1 MRERLHLRKTL
12 NERKGYE
19 KMIRNNRIKKVIVL
33 LMVAV
38 LALSFAACG
47 GNKGGSMDKNPKN
60 AKEAKAMY
68 NSLMTQ
74 ENEILS
80 KNKDLWEKVFMSA
93 DKGMTMIEDGGNY
106 GDFLLKTIESA
117 KDQFSADELK
127 LLMEEGEK
135 IRKIEV
141 KLTELENK
149 YPELGKKDSSG
160 GESVPADM
168 ASGKFPAFTGK
179 DLDGNEVSSDK
190 LFSANA
196 VTVVN
201 LWFTTCSPCV
211 GELED
216 LEKLSKELAKKGGTL
231 IGVNSFT
238 LGGDSKAIAEAK
250 EVLSKKNVSYKN
262 VYFDSNSEAGKFVTN
277 TYAFPTSYVVDR
289 KGNIVGDPI
298 VGAVTGKKQ
307 METLMS
313 LIEKAI
319 ANDKA

>member
-1 MRERLHLRKTL
+1 M
-12 NERKGYE
+12 
-19 KMIRNNRIKKVIVL
+19 
-33 LMVAV
+33 
-38 LALSFAACG
+38 
-47 GNKGGSMDKNPKN
+47 
-60 AKEAKAMY
+60 
-68 NSLMTQ
+68 
-74 ENEILS
+74 
-80 KNKDLWEKVFMSA
+80 
-93 DKGMTMIEDGGNY
+93 
-106 GDFLLKTIESA
+106 
-117 KDQFSADELK
+117 
-127 LLMEEGEK
+127 
-135 IRKIEV
+135 
-141 KLTELENK
+141 
-149 YPELGKKDSSG
+149 
-160 GESVPADM
+160 
-168 ASGKFPAFTGK
+168 
-179 DLDGNEVSSDK
+179 DGNEVSSDK

-262 VYFDSNSEAGKFVTN
+262 VYFDSNSEAGKFVSN
-277 TYAFPTSYVVDR
+277 TYAFPTTYVVDR

>member
-1 MRERLHLRKTL
+1 
-12 NERKGYE
+12 
-19 KMIRNNRIKKVIVL
+19 
-33 LMVAV
+33 
-38 LALSFAACG
+38 
-47 GNKGGSMDKNPKN
+47 
-60 AKEAKAMY
+60 
-68 NSLMTQ
+68 
-74 ENEILS
+74 
-80 KNKDLWEKVFMSA
+80 
-93 DKGMTMIEDGGNY
+93 
-106 GDFLLKTIESA
+106 
-117 KDQFSADELK
+117 
-127 LLMEEGEK
+127 MEEGEK

-262 VYFDSNSEAGKFVTN
+262 VYFDSNSEAGKFVSN
-277 TYAFPTSYVVDR
+277 TYAFPTTYVVDR

-319 ANDKA
+319 ASDKA

>member
-1 MRERLHLRKTL
+1 
-12 NERKGYE
+12 
-19 KMIRNNRIKKVIVL
+19 MIRNNRIKKVIVL

-68 NSLMTQ
+68 NSLMAQ

-160 GESVPADM
+160 GESVPEDM

-262 VYFDSNSEAGKFVTN
+262 VYFDSNSEAGKFVSN
-277 TYAFPTSYVVDR
+277 TYAFPTTYVVDR

-307 METLMS
+307 METLNS